1 MNINESYKLAATV
14 LPYTA
19 KNLNPIWKSSD
30 TSIVEIDGE
39 GNVLPFVK
47 SSSYNWRIK
56 KLIKWT
62 KVKQRKDVYPF

>member
-47 SSSYNWRIK
+47 SSSYN
-56 KLIKWT
+56 
-62 KVKQRKDVYPF
+62 